1 MLLCGVSILD
11 DWLVVARM
19 FGMVASAFGIIAS
32 WVSKGWNISDQFR
45 ETFQKFLGSFQK
57 FWKVSR
63 NLPEMF
69 HPFAT

>member
-1 MLLCGVSILD
+1 MLLCGVSMLD

-19 FGMVASAFGIIAS
+19 FGMVASAFGIIAN
-32 WVSKGWNISDQFR
+32 WVSKGWNISDQFW
-45 ETFQKFLGSFQK
+45 ESFQK
-57 FWKVSR
+57 FWKGSR

>member
-1 MLLCGVSILD
+1 MLLCGVSMLD

-19 FGMVASAFGIIAS
+19 FGMVASVFGIIAS
-32 WVSKGWNISDQFR
+32 WVSKGWKISDKFR
-45 ETFQKFLGSFQK
+45 ETFKFLESVQK

-63 NLPEMF
+63 NLPEIF